1 MSLAASMHHR
11 FGREPRSQALAA
23 AIADLLP
30 SGALTLDLGCGD
42 GLLARRVIATR
53 PDVRILGADTLIV
66 HGCAVPVARY
76 DGVRLPFPPKAFD
89 VVLLVDVVHHAA
101 SPLALLAEAGRAA
114 RSAVLL
120 KDHLAD
126 RFGARPVLRFMDWM
140 GNARRGVALPYTYW
154 RRADWQHAFADL
166 HWSVAAWR
174 EDLDLYPGP
183 LAPVFETGLHFMA
196 LLRPS
201 AARLT

>member
-1 MSLAASMHHR
+1 MSLAAAMHHR

-30 SGALTLDLGCGD
+30 PRAVALDLGCGD
-42 GLLARRVIATR
+42 GKLAQRVSRAR
-53 PDVRILGADTLIV
+53 PDVRIIGADTLSR
-66 HGCAVPVARY
+66 HGCAISMVRY
-76 DGVRLPFPPKAFD
+76 DGARLPFPPNAFD

-101 SPLALLAEAGRAA
+101 SPLALLAEAGRVA

-120 KDHLAD
+120 KDHLVD

-140 GNARRGVALPYTYW
+140 GNARRGVALPYNYW
-154 RRADWQHAFADL
+154 RRADWQRAFADL

-174 EDLDLYPGP
+174 EHLDLYRGP

-201 AARLT
+201 AAPLP